1 MKMHAFLI
9 NILYL
14 KVFLE
19 CYKYFLNCFEVEFP
33 SWFYALI
40 FWNQVN
46 PQDLKVGDLLWISWT
61 ELT

>member
-1 MKMHAFLI
+1 MTKFSQKTNFCQMKMHAFLI

-33 SWFYALI
+33 S
-40 FWNQVN
+40 
-46 PQDLKVGDLLWISWT
+46 
-61 ELT
+61 